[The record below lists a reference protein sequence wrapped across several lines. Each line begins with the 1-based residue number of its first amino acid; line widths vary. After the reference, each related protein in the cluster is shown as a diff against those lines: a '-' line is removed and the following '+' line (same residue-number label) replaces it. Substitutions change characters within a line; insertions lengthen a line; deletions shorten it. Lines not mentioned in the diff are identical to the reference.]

1 MQTNNKTGSKIK
13 RMVIC
18 ASLSALMLGLSG
30 CGGSQNVNKD
40 ISEGTTPVQEES
52 SASTEGTTPVQE
64 ESSVSTEGTTPVQE
78 ESSASTEGTTPVQE
92 ESNVSSDDTQNPI
105 MNFIGEYA
113 SDRILM
119 TVSASGSTGASIKIT
134 WAGSVSE
141 LEEWTMS
148 GEAVVEDDNKI
159 TVHYTDCQK
168 KGMVYNE
175 DGSVASETV
184 EYENGTGTI
193 TFIYENSVVTWED
206 EQEHIADDREFTWA
220 R

>member
-40 ISEGTTPVQEES
+40 IS
-52 SASTEGTTPVQE
+52 
-64 ESSVSTEGTTPVQE
+64 
-78 ESSASTEGTTPVQE
+78 EGTTPVQE

>member
-52 SASTEGTTPVQE
+52 S
-64 ESSVSTEGTTPVQE
+64 VSTEGTTPVQE
-78 ESSASTEGTTPVQE
+78 ESS
-92 ESNVSSDDTQNPI
+92 VSSDDTQNPI

>member
-40 ISEGTTPVQEES
+40 IS
-52 SASTEGTTPVQE
+52 
-64 ESSVSTEGTTPVQE
+64 EGTTPVQE